1 MNFVGFTLS
10 TALVLRSNACIICIY
25 IYIFFMLIELVFILW
40 ISSKVLKDDGYTEDL
55 YQRG

>member
-1 MNFVGFTLS
+1 
-10 TALVLRSNACIICIY
+10 
-25 IYIFFMLIELVFILW
+25 MLIELVFILW